1 MARVRGGSGRNPS
14 RLRAAVSIC
23 RARPALPGAR
33 SRPSPCSSRQLLQLD
48 RVRSSFR
55 DALRLRFEAQAEG
68 GVRLRQLQRAFM
80 SKQEEKVNILKR
92 FEIFYL
98 CNGRPVTGHSHAH
111 TSGAWRRS
119 FGRRNVRLRAGRC
132 KDKKIQN
139 VSEYSVFAMESLVL
153 RRTLSIYRENA

>member
-1 MARVRGGSGRNPS
+1 MGDEESVLQPLS
-14 RLRAAVSIC
+14 RSA
-23 RARPALPGAR
+23 
-33 SRPSPCSSRQLLQLD
+33 CS
-48 RVRSSFR
+48 
-55 DALRLRFEAQAEG
+55 
-68 GVRLRQLQRAFM
+68 LQRAFV
-80 SKQEEKVNILKR
+80 SEPEIPRQKWNILKR
-92 FEIFYL
+92 FGIFYL

-153 RRTLSIYRENA
+153 RRTLSRFADSRILLTEIYDALPDDLLRGIACRAIYARDHGYFTRQSLRVFF